1 MQEKPQ
7 LDWHLKLGVV
17 LFALSIILPLAGLP
31 LLASMN
37 LSATMTTTV
46 SGILLV
52 AGELLGVVAIAV
64 MGKEGY
70 LFIKERLFGF
80 LKQHGPADKVG
91 KTRYRIGLLMFFIPL
106 LFGWV
111 SPYLIPLITDNGELP
126 LAYAV
131 LGDILFLTSLFVLG
145 GDFWDKIR
153 ALFDQ
158 NANISHSSGNATE

>member
-1 MQEKPQ
+1 MQGKDKFD
-7 LDWHLKLGVV
+7 LRLKIGLAIF
-17 LFALSIILPLAGLP
+17 LLSILLPLSGLP
-31 LLASMN
+31 LLTSMN
-37 LSATMTTTV
+37 LSTTMTATI

-52 AGELLGVVAIAV
+52 IAELLGVAAIAV

-106 LFGWV
+106 LFGWA
-111 SPYLIPLITDNGELP
+111 SPYLLSSMIDQGQLSLT
-126 LAYAV
+126 YAIV
-131 LGDILFLTSLFVLG
+131 GDMLFLTSFFVLG

-153 ALFDQ
+153 ALFKQ
-158 NANISHSSGNATE
+158 EIKIC